1 MTTMDGTT
9 DGVLGA
15 DTRGGVIDQRA
26 RFDDTLAALEL
37 TPLGG
42 DRFRAGSI
50 DLGFP
55 RLFGGQLLAQS
66 LVAAGLTTEA
76 PSRPHS
82 LHAYFLAGG
91 TPDEPLEFA
100 VSRSRD
106 GRRMSSRL
114 VTVEQAGKVLC
125 HAMVSSTP
133 PIDGLEHQDRMPD
146 VPPAEQC
153 PTMAEWAEP
162 WGGVPEI
169 WSTTAVA
176 DLRVVPDA
184 PAGSTM
190 VWLRAA
196 GAVPSDPVLN
206 QAVTLM
212 MSDITALS
220 ASLVPH
226 GVPVGGEHL
235 GDHPWDGVSID
246 HAMWFHRPAPADRWL
261 LYAQRSPTASSG
273 RGLTVADVFDED
285 GRCVGSF
292 VQEGLFFS
300 PGSR

>member
-1 MTTMDGTT
+1 MTKTDGTPV
-9 DGVLGA
+9 DVLDNTSRNIA
-15 DTRGGVIDQRA
+15 PDQRA
-26 RFDDTLAALEL
+26 RFESTVAALEL
-37 TPLGG
+37 RPLGD
-42 DRFRAGSI
+42 DRFSAGNI

-55 RLFGGQLLAQS
+55 RLFGGQLLAQC
-66 LVAAGLTTEA
+66 LVAAGLTVDA

-82 LHAYFLAGG
+82 MHAYFLAGG
-91 TPDEPLEFA
+91 VLGEPLEFT
-100 VSRSRD
+100 VSRLRD

-114 VTVEQAGKVLC
+114 VTVEQSGRVLV
-125 HAMVSSTP
+125 HATVSSTP
-133 PIDGLEHQDRMPD
+133 PMDGLEHQDRMPA
-146 VPPAEQC
+146 VPPAEDC
-153 PTMAEWAEP
+153 PTLAEWTEP
-162 WGGVPEI
+162 WGGVTKT
-169 WSTTAVA
+169 WSTTDIA

-196 GAVPSDPVLN
+196 GTVPSDPVLN

-220 ASLVPH
+220 ASLVPQ

-246 HAMWFHRPAPADRWL
+246 HAMWFHRPAPADQWL

-273 RGLTVADVFDED
+273 RGLTVADVFDEG

-292 VQEGLFFS
+292 VQEGLFFLD
-300 PGSR
+300 R